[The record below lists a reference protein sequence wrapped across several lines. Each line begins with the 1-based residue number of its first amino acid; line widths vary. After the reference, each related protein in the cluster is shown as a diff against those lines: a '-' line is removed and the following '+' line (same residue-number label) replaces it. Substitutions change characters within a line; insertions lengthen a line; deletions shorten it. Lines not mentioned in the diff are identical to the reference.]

1 MPQKYRNRL
10 KLGLWVIL
18 PLLLISFISR
28 GLSNN
33 HPDLE
38 SGTYQLN
45 AMGAA
50 NTLLKGNIFFEQD
63 EVISNKGRLLS
74 TLKLHFKD
82 NGDPGEIPIRFLIS
96 VDTDKQTISAGKYNI
111 SRYIS
116 GFMNNF
122 DGVFGY
128 ANLSMLGEKPF
139 FTRKGQLIITEKSQ
153 DLVSGTLDVVLEDVN
168 GKSLHLQ
175 GSFSALNDLN

>member
-1 MPQKYRNRL
+1 MPQKFQKRL

-18 PLLLISFISR
+18 PLLLISFGSR
-28 GLSNN
+28 ALSKHDSN
-33 HPDLE
+33 LE

-45 AMGAA
+45 SMGAA
-50 NTLLKGNIFFEQD
+50 NALLEGKISFERD

-74 TLKLHFKD
+74 TLKLNFSDKQ
-82 NGDPGEIPIRFLIS
+82 NTGQIPIQFLIS
-96 VDTDKQTISAGKYNI
+96 VDTDRQKISEGTYNI

-128 ANLSMLGEKPF
+128 ANLNMLGERPF
-139 FTRKGQLIITEKSQ
+139 FTRKGQLVITEKSL
-153 DLVSGTLDVVLEDVN
+153 DLISGRLDVFLEDVN
-168 GKSLHLQ
+168 GESLHLK
-175 GSFSALNDLN
+175 GSFSAINN

>member
-1 MPQKYRNRL
+1 MPQKFQKHL

-33 HPDLE
+33 YPDLE

-45 AMGAA
+45 AIGAA
-50 NTLLKGNIFFEQD
+50 NTLLKGNIFFQQD
-63 EVISNKGRLLS
+63 EVISSKGRLLS
-74 TLKLHFKD
+74 TLKLNFED
-82 NGDPGEIPIRFLIS
+82 NENSGELPIQFLIS
-96 VDTDKQTISAGKYNI
+96 VDTDKQTISTGKYNI

-139 FTRKGQLIITEKSQ
+139 FTRKGELVITEHSR
-153 DLVSGTLDVVLEDVN
+153 DLVSGTLDVILEDVH
-168 GKSLHLQ
+168 GESLHLQ
-175 GSFSALNDLN
+175 GSFSALND

>member
-1 MPQKYRNRL
+1 MPQKFQNRL

-28 GLSNN
+28 GVSNN
-33 HPDLE
+33 HPSID

-45 AMGAA
+45 SMGAV
-50 NTLLKGNIFFEQD
+50 NTLLKGSTSFEED
-63 EVISNKGRLLS
+63 EVISGKGRLLS
-74 TLKLHFKD
+74 TLKLNFRD
-82 NGDPGEIPIRFLIS
+82 NANPAKIPIQFLIS
-96 VDTDKQTISAGKYNI
+96 VDPDEQSISTGTYNI

-128 ANLSMLGEKPF
+128 ANLNMLGERPF
-139 FTRKGQLIITEKSQ
+139 FTRKGQLVITEKNNE
-153 DLVSGTLDVVLEDVN
+153 LVSGTLDVFLEAVN
-168 GKSLHLQ
+168 GESLHLQ
-175 GSFSALNDLN
+175 GSFRAIID